1 MIKTL
6 VIAGL
11 TIVAII
17 WIDTTYD
24 TDTIKNIKIW
34 SKNNVVAGKAQTAI
48 GSAAKQ
54 LSKATGAAGDK
65 KN

>member
-11 TIVAII
+11 TIAAII
-17 WIDTTYD
+17 WIDNTYGI
-24 TDTIKNIKIW
+24 DTIKNIKIW
-34 SKNNVVAGKAQTAI
+34 SKNNDVGGKAQSAL

-54 LSKATGAAGDK
+54 LSKATGAGDK